1 MHLHNGNPM
10 WCRPAP
16 TKSGAI
22 WTKEDEP
29 EETVELSELPRL
41 IAKAIK
47 AGLVQKPKEEPRI
60 VKAVA
65 SWQRSSCQQCG
76 AKYTRNHM
84 RHVWCEACRNPP
96 VPCFLCGALFRRR
109 HNKQTSCSVECAKE
123 RQRRSYQV
131 MADAK
136 RKTAKLTECIIC
148 KEMKPVRQ
156 CGKEVAKTCS
166 KECASVYRK
175 QKATEHNKLKAKQK
189 HESKTQ

>member
-47 AGLVQKPKEEPRI
+47 AGFVQKPKEEPRI

-65 SWQRSSCQQCG
+65 SWQRSFCEQCG
-76 AKYTRNHM
+76 SKFTRNHM

-96 VPCFLCGALFRRR
+96 VPCVLCGTPFRKR
-109 HNKQTSCSVECAKE
+109 HSKQTACSVECSKE

-131 MADAK
+131 MAESK
-136 RKTAKLTECIIC
+136 RKAAKLTECIIC
-148 KEMKPVRQ
+148 KEMRPVRQ
-156 CGKEVAKTCS
+156 AGSKAAKTCS

-175 QKATEHNKLKAKQK
+175 LRATDSNQFRAKNK
-189 HESKTQ
+189 

>member
-1 MHLHNGNPM
+1 MHLHNGNPL

-29 EETVELSELPRL
+29 KETVALSEMPKL

-47 AGLVQKPKEEPRI
+47 AGLVQKPKEEPRAA
-60 VKAVA
+60 KPVA
-65 SWQRSSCQQCG
+65 SWQRAWCEQCG
-76 AKYTRNHM
+76 TKFTRNHL
-84 RHVWCEACRNPP
+84 RHVWCESCRNPP
-96 VPCFLCGALFRRR
+96 VPCFVCGTPFRKR
-109 HNKQTSCSVECAKE
+109 HNKQTACSVECSKE

-131 MADAK
+131 MAESK
-136 RKTAKLTECIIC
+136 RKPVKLTECIIC

-156 CGKEVAKTCS
+156 AGQKVARTCS

-175 QKATEHNKLKAKQK
+175 QKATEHNQAKAKNK
-189 HESKTQ
+189 